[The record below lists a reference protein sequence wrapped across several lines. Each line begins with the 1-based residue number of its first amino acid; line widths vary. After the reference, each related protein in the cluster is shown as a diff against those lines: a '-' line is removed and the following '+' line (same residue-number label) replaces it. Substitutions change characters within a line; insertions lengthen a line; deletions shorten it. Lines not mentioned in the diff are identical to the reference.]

1 MSDIFTLATMTP
13 VTCFTTVA
21 SMAVAGTAVT
31 TVAAVT
37 TMAYM
42 TSVAA
47 VAITVAVSVTIVD
60 MAFVIVAVAV
70 VCSGVSESIGR
81 SGGEGTCVTMELRI
95 GDSTR
100 IQSADSSREKG

>member
-1 MSDIFTLATMTP
+1 MGAMSDIFTLATMTP

-31 TVAAVT
+31 TVAS
-37 TMAYM
+37 M

-70 VCSGVSESIGR
+70 GSSGNGSGVIESIDR
-81 SGGEGTCVTMELRI
+81 SGEGASMAVKLRI
-95 GDSTR
+95 SESTR
-100 IQSADSSREKG
+100 IQSADSSCEKG